1 MDNYEKMC
9 KGFKLEPPEYYNFG
23 RDVVDKWAEKD
34 RTKLAL
40 VWVDENGENCKN
52 FTFWDMKV
60 LSNKFANV
68 LKKNSLKK
76 GDRVLLILPNI
87 PEWHIT
93 TLAMIKL
100 GVIPIPTSTL
110 CTPQDIEDRVKQAQP
125 KAVIT
130 DFENM
135 AKVNEVRKRCPSLKT
150 LIDIGMSQEK
160 IISLAKKIGTFE
172 TLVKQSQGW
181 LGYEDEMKEASSY
194 LDYVEKTR
202 SDDVMLLYFTSGTTG
217 RPKMVIHEHK
227 YALGHYVTAK
237 FWQDS
242 KPTDLRW
249 TWTDTGW
256 AKYAW
261 GNLFGQWIIGCSV
274 FIYKRI
280 GRFNVG
286 LILKIL
292 QDYGITSFCAPPQVF
307 QIMNVFKDLEKY
319 DLSRIRLCN
328 CAGDILDPGTIKTWK
343 QRTGLDIYDGYGQ
356 TETVNLLANFPGLSN
371 KLGSV
376 GRPTPGFHVSII
388 NKKGKELPPGKEGY
402 IGVKV
407 KPVRPVGILREYWKA
422 PKEMKKAFVGDWYNT
437 SDRAYKD
444 KDGYFFF
451 RGRVGR
457 TFKTF
462 DYRVGNFEVEGP
474 LLKHPAVA
482 EVAVV
487 PTPDPA
493 NPHNNLIKAFI
504 VLAPGYEGSEELF
517 QELRE
522 HVGKETAK
530 YKRPRV
536 VEYLKELPRTPSAKV
551 KWDELVKKEFER
563 FIAKAKLS
571 EDEIKRLR
579 EERGFK

>member
-1 MDNYEKMC
+1 MTKYEKMC
-9 KGFKLEPPEYYNFG
+9 KGFKLEVPEYYNFG
-23 RDVVDKWAEKD
+23 DVVDKWADKD

-68 LKKNSLKK
+68 LKANSLKK
-76 GDRVLLILPNI
+76 GDKVLLILPNI
-87 PEWHIT
+87 PQWHIA

-100 GVIPIPTSTL
+100 GIILMPATTL
-110 CTPQDIEDRVKQAQP
+110 LSPQDIEDRVKQARP
-125 KAVIT
+125 KAVIANL
-130 DFENM
+130 ENVF
-135 AKVNEVRKRCPSLKT
+135 KVNQVKDKLSSLKRF
-150 LIDIGMSQEK
+150 IAVGGK
-160 IISLAKKIGTFE
+160 A
-172 TLVKQSQGW
+172 QGW
-181 LGYEDEMKEASSY
+181 LSYEEEMKKASGR
-194 LDYVEKTR
+194 LEHVERTR

-217 RPKMVIHEHK
+217 KPKMVIHEHK

-237 FWQDS
+237 FWQDL

-249 TWTDTGW
+249 TITDTGW

-261 GNLFGQWIIGCSV
+261 GNLFGQWIIGCAV

-280 GRFNVG
+280 GRFN
-286 LILKIL
+286 LELTLKL
-292 QDYGITSFCAPPQVF
+292 LEEYGITTFCAPPQVY
-307 QIMNVFKDLEKY
+307 QMMNVFKDLEKY

-328 CAGDILDPGTIKTWK
+328 CAGDILDSGTIKTFK
-343 QRTGLDIYDGYGQ
+343 QRTGIDIYDGYGQ
-356 TETVNLLANFPGLSN
+356 TETVNLLANFPGIPN

-388 NKKGKELPPGKEGY
+388 DEKGKELHSGEEGY

-407 KPVRPVGILREYWKA
+407 KPILPVGLLREYWKA
-422 PKEMKKAFVGDWYNT
+422 SGEMKKAFVGDWYNT

-444 KDGYFFF
+444 EDGYFFF
-451 RGRVGR
+451 RGRTGR
-457 TFKTF
+457 TFKSF
-462 DYRVGNFEVEGP
+462 DYRIGNFEVEGP

-482 EVAVV
+482 ETAVV

-493 NPHNNLIKAFI
+493 NHSNNLIKAFI

-522 HVGKETAK
+522 HVGKVTAK
-530 YKRPRV
+530 FRRPHV
-536 VEYLKELPRTPSAKV
+536 VEYLKELPRTISAKV
-551 KWDELVKKEFER
+551 KWDELVMEEFEK
-563 FIAKAKLS
+563 FAAKANLS
-571 EDEIKRLR
+571 EDEIKKLK
-579 EERGFK
+579 EKRGLK